1 MRKTVFLF
9 SALLCSAPLCSAVM
23 ASVQARG
30 SEARTLQQQ
39 VAADPAGEVTI
50 ENVAG
55 SIQVLGWDR
64 REVVA
69 TAEVH
74 GADLALQVDA
84 QHGRTKVRISG
95 YHRFWEKLLGQEQRS
110 AQLTVYVPKTSQVDI
125 SAVSATVD
133 CTGIT
138 GAQYLHSVSGRIHA
152 DPASGDL
159 SASSVSGDID
169 LHGNGRS
176 SRFDLRSVSGQVSL
190 VHGAGDLQASTVS
203 GAIAAALDAAH
214 RVQLRTT
221 SGDISISGSLAR
233 GASVDANTLSG
244 GVRVREQAPAG
255 FSYAL
260 RSLSGGL
267 DDCFG
272 QATERDAAHGP
283 GRNVSGT
290 RGAGDAIIEIKTL
303 SGDAS
308 ICDR

>member
-1 MRKTVFLF
+1 MRNTMLF
-9 SALLCSAPLCSAVM
+9 CSALVYSALLCGAVIP
-23 ASVQARG
+23 SVQAA
-30 SEARTLQQQ
+30 SSDARSLQQQ
-39 VAADPAGEVTI
+39 VAADPAGEVII

-55 SIQVLGWDR
+55 SIQVLGWHR
-64 REVVA
+64 REIVA
-69 TAEVH
+69 AAEVY
-74 GADLALQVDA
+74 GADLSLQVDA
-84 QHGRTKVRISG
+84 QHGRTQVRISG
-95 YHRFWEKLLGQEQRS
+95 YDGFRGNLIEQGRRS
-110 AQLTVYVPKTSQVDI
+110 AQLTVYVPEASRVDI
-125 SAVSATVD
+125 SSVSATVD

-138 GAQYLHSVSGRIHA
+138 GAQHLHSVSGRIHA

-169 LHGNGRS
+169 LHGNGHA
-176 SRFDLRSVSGQVSL
+176 SRFTLSSVSGQVSL

-221 SGDISISGSLAR
+221 SGAISIIGSLAR

-244 GVRVREQAPAG
+244 GVRVREQSPTG

-272 QATERDAAHGP
+272 QAAARDAVHGP
-283 GRNVSGT
+283 GRSVSGT
-290 RGAGDAIIEIKTL
+290 RGAGDAMIEIKTL